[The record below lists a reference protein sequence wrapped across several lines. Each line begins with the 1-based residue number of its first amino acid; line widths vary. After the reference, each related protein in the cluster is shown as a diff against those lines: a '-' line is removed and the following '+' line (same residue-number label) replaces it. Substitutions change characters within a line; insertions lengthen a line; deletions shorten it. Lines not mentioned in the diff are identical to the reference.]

1 MKKNN
6 FCVLIQEF
14 TAIGIAILVCCSA
27 PVELA
32 AADRLT
38 NSVVLDVSELDLITA
53 GTASVVVSATGSAI
67 GADSITRARTTAV
80 ASEAFDI
87 SGGRSTGS
95 ANATGSSI
103 ARSRDGAVA
112 TASENQVLV
121 QGYDSGGAGMRL
133 VTNARATG
141 DSVWAWSD
149 TRAKAEDGI
158 RKDFAYGVARSH
170 STGESADA
178 SAQISFLVTGEPTS
192 TKSWTE
198 SKDLPHGTAVTTHEN
213 VVYVSEDGAVIRT
226 WITIRDVD
234 KGNWSCV
241 IATGKVVTVHRSRRS
256 S

>member
-6 FCVLIQEF
+6 FCVLIQEV
-14 TAIGIAILVCCSA
+14 TAIGLAILVYCSA

-38 NSVVLDVSELDLITA
+38 NSVVLNASELDLVTA
-53 GTASVVVSATGSAI
+53 GTVSVVVSATGSAI
-67 GADSITRARTTAV
+67 GADSMTRARTTAG
-80 ASEAFDI
+80 ASEAFPI
-87 SGGRSTGS
+87 SGGRSTGF
-95 ANATGSSI
+95 ANATGSST

-112 TASENQVLV
+112 TASKNRVLV
-121 QGYDSGGAGMRL
+121 QGYDGGGAGMRL

-141 DSVWAWSD
+141 SSVWAGSD

-158 RKDFAYGVARSH
+158 HKDLAYGVARSH
-170 STGESADA
+170 STGDSVDA
-178 SAQISFLVTGEPTS
+178 SAQIFFLVTGEPTS

-198 SKDLPHGTAVTTHEN
+198 SKDLPNGTAVTTQEN

-234 KGNWSCV
+234 NGKWSCV
-241 IATGKVVTVHRSRRS
+241 VATGKLVSVHRSRRS
-256 S
+256 